1 MNSNVKHKFPRRR
14 KGFSPRAG
22 TGEYYRWH
30 SVHPNLMVIRQKQR
44 VASTTVEDDVSS
56 VETCAEPECP
66 IVSPKKIRRGKRDK
80 VPISNQKKEPKVL
93 KNTNPVVEVEK
104 EPEVRKNSNPVV
116 EVA

>member
-30 SVHPNLMVIRQKQR
+30 SGLAESKVVRQKLR
-44 VASTTVEDDVSS
+44 EACTTMEDNVSS
-56 VETCAEPECP
+56 DETCAEPECP
-66 IVSPKKIRRGKRDK
+66 ISSPKKIRRGKRDK
-80 VPISNQKKEPKVL
+80 VPISNQKKEPEVP
-93 KNTNPVVEVEK
+93 KNND
-104 EPEVRKNSNPVV
+104 SVV

>member
-22 TGEYYRWH
+22 TGEYYRWY
-30 SVHPNLMVIRQKQR
+30 SVHPNQMVVRQKQR

-66 IVSPKKIRRGKRDK
+66 ISSPKKIRRGKREK
-80 VPISNQKKEPKVL
+80 VPISNQKKEPEVP
-93 KNTNPVVEVEK
+93 KNND
-104 EPEVRKNSNPVV
+104 SVV